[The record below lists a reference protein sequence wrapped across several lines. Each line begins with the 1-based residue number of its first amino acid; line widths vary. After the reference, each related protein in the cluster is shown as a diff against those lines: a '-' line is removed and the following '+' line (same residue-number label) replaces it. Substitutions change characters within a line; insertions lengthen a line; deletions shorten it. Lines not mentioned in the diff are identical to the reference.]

1 MEGVC
6 DGTGTTWFLM
16 RYNYR
21 RRKEAPYIHMS
32 KDHNIPTS
40 PDRHTFQAERY
51 LQRRHESNQP
61 VDNEFM
67 SLMAEIRDSHLHRF
81 DDPARR
87 ENNMEWDL
95 VNADWLIAKVRASDR
110 YAQNL
115 YAAMCNREFI
125 RNEVWQQLQGE
136 PRWRCSWRYA
146 GGIIAD
152 LREQGDYVDWYCS
165 GIRGDEPDVSKPLE
179 HGYVSESV
187 ITEEIRED
195 LFRLGWVAIDDD
207 Q

>member
-1 MEGVC
+1 
-6 DGTGTTWFLM
+6 
-16 RYNYR
+16 
-21 RRKEAPYIHMS
+21 MS
-32 KDHNIPTS
+32 DDKPIPTS
-40 PDRHTFQAERY
+40 PDRHRFQAQRY
-51 LQRRHESNQP
+51 LERRHESNEP
-61 VDNEFM
+61 VDDEF
-67 SLMAEIRDSHLHRF
+67 LDIMAEIRDSHLRRF
-81 DDPARR
+81 DDSALR

-95 VNADWLIAKVRASDR
+95 VNADWLVAKVRASDS

-152 LREQGDYVDWYCS
+152 LREQGDYIDWYCS
-165 GIRGDEPDVSKPLE
+165 GIRGGDEPDVPGQSVDN
-179 HGYVSESV
+179 GYVNEGMV
-187 ITEEIRED
+187 TDEIRED
-195 LFRLGWVAIDDD
+195 LFRLGWVVIDDD

>member
-1 MEGVC
+1 MGE
-6 DGTGTTWFLM
+6 LM
-16 RYNYR
+16 QYNYR
-21 RRKEAPYIHMS
+21 RREEALYIHMS

-40 PDRHTFQAERY
+40 PDRHTFQQERY
-51 LQRRHESNQP
+51 CQRRQDAGEP
-61 VDNEFM
+61 VDDELL
-67 SLMAEIRDSHLHRF
+67 SVWAEIHDSHRHRF

-95 VNADWLIAKVRASDR
+95 VNSDWLVAKVRASDR

-152 LREQGDYVDWYCS
+152 LREQGDYIDWYCS
-165 GIRGDEPDVSKPLE
+165 GIRGDEPDVYKPLE

>member
-1 MEGVC
+1 
-6 DGTGTTWFLM
+6 
-16 RYNYR
+16 
-21 RRKEAPYIHMS
+21 MS
-32 KDHNIPTS
+32 DDKPIPTS
-40 PDRHTFQAERY
+40 PDRHRFQAQRY
-51 LQRRHESNQP
+51 LERRHESNEP
-61 VDNEFM
+61 VDDKF
-67 SLMAEIRDSHLHRF
+67 LDIMAEIRDSHLRRF
-81 DDPARR
+81 DDSALR

-95 VNADWLIAKVRASDR
+95 VNADWLVAKVRTSDA

-152 LREQGDYVDWYCS
+152 LREDGDYIDWYCS
-165 GIRGDEPDVSKPLE
+165 GIAHMDGTKQDHDVSE
-179 HGYVSESV
+179 GTV
-187 ITEEIRED
+187 TDEIRED
-195 LFRLGWVAIDDD
+195 LLRLGWVVIDDD

>member
-1 MEGVC
+1 
-6 DGTGTTWFLM
+6 
-16 RYNYR
+16 
-21 RRKEAPYIHMS
+21 
-32 KDHNIPTS
+32 
-40 PDRHTFQAERY
+40 
-51 LQRRHESNQP
+51 
-61 VDNEFM
+61 
-67 SLMAEIRDSHLHRF
+67 MAEIRDSHRHRF

-152 LREQGDYVDWYCS
+152 LREQGDYIDWYCS

-195 LFRLGWVAIDDD
+195 LFRLGWVVIDDD